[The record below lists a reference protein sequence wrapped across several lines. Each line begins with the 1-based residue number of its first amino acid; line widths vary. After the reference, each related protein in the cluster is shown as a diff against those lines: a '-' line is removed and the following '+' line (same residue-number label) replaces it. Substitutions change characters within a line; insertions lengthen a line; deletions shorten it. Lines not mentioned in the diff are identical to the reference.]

1 MRGFGQKTPSSKWPA
16 NGLSSMQLTVL
27 PECLKYLKKL
37 FGKPREGTQW
47 TSFWSE
53 VSALGLDEESVH
65 NLLGIK
71 TMKDWLGSGKSL
83 NQAIEVLA
91 KKVSGLRKDAG
102 QEEKGKQEEIPQ
114 VSDELLKGWLIV
126 KNSVKQ
132 LNITDCQ
139 VRKWFSKATPPLEI
153 GLADFDKVSPP
164 PEISNDLLSNF
175 QTMLDVYRE
184 KQEQKAA
191 K

>member
-1 MRGFGQKTPSSKWPA
+1 
-16 NGLSSMQLTVL
+16 MQLTV
-27 PECLKYLKKL
+27 PRVASGLKKL
-37 FGKPREGTQW
+37 FGKPREEPRW

-71 TMKDWLGSGKSL
+71 IMKDWLGSGKSL

-102 QEEKGKQEEIPQ
+102 QEEKGKEEEEIPQ

-139 VRKWFSKATPPLEI
+139 VRKWFSKLTPPLEI
-153 GLADFDKVSPP
+153 GLADFDKVTPP